1 MIVVKSSIVVK
12 NPIFVKK
19 LNFYENQ
26 IFLKNPIYLIILNKK
41 NLVIINIVYHHQINW
56 IFRSRLR
63 ALLYSPIEM
72 TINFSIFGPIFPTR
86 TRVWGGRWSH
96 TWENS
101 RFSFLG
107 ASLTWKW
114 LKLQTKMTNITH
126 IL

>member
-26 IFLKNPIYLIILNKK
+26 IFLKNQIYLIMNKK

-72 TINFSIFGPIFPTR
+72 TINFSIFGP
-86 TRVWGGRWSH
+86 WSH

-101 RFSFLG
+101 RFSFSG
-107 ASLTWKW
+107 SSLTWKW